1 MTSPGFPTVTDT
13 DSQSM
18 LFEFWSLLVHPD
30 FAEEFPLAPSAMG
43 LLNAFLPIF
52 LVAFIVTLLTVPLV
66 RWLAVKFDIVDHPD
80 GGRKVHTYPVAYL
93 GGAAVFLGMI
103 AAILASYVLPLLGGG
118 SYRIVADYPIVP
130 LAITLGMFA
139 VFTTGIYDDILHWD
153 PRLKIAGQLVAAAGL
168 AISDIGTAATR
179 GLIDPFF
186 GAWFKEGSTPYLI
199 RVGDSAR
206 EVWVWSGIDPA
217 SLAYEWIW
225 QPWYTVDG
233 IYYWAGMVFITL
245 LVLGACNAANLID
258 GLDGLLSGSVGIMAA
273 GFVAVAVILAIVDH
287 PESGPASNLAEAEAI
302 EAVRAVAIARD
313 DPGARTAWS
322 EQARR
327 DWIAAAAAAQ
337 AEGQAAI
344 DAATS
349 PGERAE
355 ALDLVKNARNV
366 IDNVPWWIESVD
378 LDGDG
383 GWTADDDV
391 LLDRFIETGIGPR
404 PDWMAGS
411 RLVLALALLGACLG
425 FLPFNFNPAVIF
437 LGDAGSLLLGYMCAV
452 IILTL
457 GSEGQTHYVIAGL
470 IIFALPIMDTVLA
483 ILRRKLAGLPMSA
496 PDRNHIH
503 HILLRSFKSVK
514 KAVVVLYTI
523 DLVFVVL
530 GVGLAAAVAFGFARY
545 LLVYGVATVFFGMV
559 GATAIKAAL
568 RHRWMMQTLEARGRD
583 MVSEASTVPPAED
596 SERDAG

>member
-1 MTSPGFPTVTDT
+1 MMPAAIPNVTDAG
-13 DSQSM
+13 SESM

-30 FAEEFPLAPSAMG
+30 FAEEFPLTPSAMG

-103 AAILASYVLPLLGGG
+103 AAILASYAIPLLGGG
-118 SYRIVADYPIVP
+118 SYRIIADYPIVP

-186 GAWFKEGSTPYLI
+186 GGWFKEGSTPYLI
-199 RVGDSAR
+199 RVGESVR
-206 EVWVWSGIDPA
+206 EISVWTGIDTT
-217 SLAYEWIW
+217 SIAYEWIW

-287 PESGPASNLAEAEAI
+287 PESGPAPNLAEANAI
-302 EAVRAVAIARD
+302 AAVREVEFDRS
-313 DPGARTAWS
+313 DPDAWTAWS
-322 EQARR
+322 SQARAS
-327 DWIAAAAAAQ
+327 WIAAAASAQ
-337 AEGQAAI
+337 A
-344 DAATS
+344 DAQLVLDSAGD
-349 PGERAE
+349 PAGRAE
-355 ALDLVKNARNV
+355 ALDLIKDARNV
-366 IDNVPWWIESVD
+366 AANVPWWIDSED

-383 GWTADDDV
+383 RWTADDASA
-391 LLDRFIETGIGPR
+391 LQRHMETGIGPR

-523 DLVFVVL
+523 DLVFVVI

-559 GATAIKAAL
+559 GASAIKAAL

-583 MVSEASTVPPAED
+583 AVEESAVTTPEAP
-596 SERDAG
+596 ERDAG

>member
-1 MTSPGFPTVTDT
+1 MMSTPMPNVSDA

-30 FAEEFPLAPSAMG
+30 FAEEFPIAPSAMG

-52 LVAFIVTLLTVPLV
+52 LVAFIVTLLAVPLV

-103 AAILASYVLPLLGGG
+103 AAILASYALPLLGGG

-130 LAITLGMFA
+130 IAITLGMFA

-186 GAWFKEGSTPYLI
+186 GGWFKEASTPYLI
-199 RVGDSAR
+199 RVGESAR
-206 EVWVWSGIDPA
+206 EVWVWTGIDPA

-258 GLDGLLSGSVGIMAA
+258 GLDGLLSGSGGIMAA

-287 PESGPASNLAEAEAI
+287 PESGPAPNIAEADAI
-302 EAVRAVAIARD
+302 EAVRTVEIARG
-313 DPGARTAWS
+313 DPEARGAWS
-322 EQARR
+322 EQAREA
-327 DWIAAAAAAQ
+327 WITAAGSAQ
-337 AEGQAAI
+337 AEAQAAI
-344 DAATS
+344 DAATT
-349 PGERAE
+349 PRERTIAGN
-355 ALDLVKNARNV
+355 LVKDARNV
-366 IDNVPWWIESVD
+366 VTNVPWWIDSED

-383 GWTADDDV
+383 AWTEAD
-391 LLDRFIETGIGPR
+391 G
-404 PDWMAGS
+404 
-411 RLVLALALLGACLG
+411 
-425 FLPFNFNPAVIF
+425 
-437 LGDAGSLLLGYMCAV
+437 
-452 IILTL
+452 
-457 GSEGQTHYVIAGL
+457 
-470 IIFALPIMDTVLA
+470 
-483 ILRRKLAGLPMSA
+483 
-496 PDRNHIH
+496 
-503 HILLRSFKSVK
+503 
-514 KAVVVLYTI
+514 
-523 DLVFVVL
+523 
-530 GVGLAAAVAFGFARY
+530 
-545 LLVYGVATVFFGMV
+545 
-559 GATAIKAAL
+559 
-568 RHRWMMQTLEARGRD
+568 
-583 MVSEASTVPPAED
+583 
-596 SERDAG
+596 